1 MTPFSRLPFSGR
13 GLCIAFFL
21 VLSLCISSIGEG
33 KLPELT
39 EKATKEKL
47 SEIMKYHA
55 TYKTVTPEI
64 VARSLK
70 NYIDE
75 LDPIKT
81 YFIESD
87 IQKWLEPSDQ
97 LLDKILSDYEKS
109 NFDEYEQIHAVMVQA
124 IQRRHALDK
133 LIDVNALPKKV
144 NSREFKDMQWAK
156 DDHELLNRLIRLRSL
171 QIETAGKLNE
181 ETTEKS
187 LQRLAK
193 RQEKFEEKIL
203 QSDPVQKKRLILTDF
218 LKSMAESLD
227 SHTLYFTPD
236 EATQFLINVQQRLF
250 GIGASLRD
258 DLNGLT
264 VVKIVDGSPAAL
276 SKELKVKDR
285 IIAVDGEPIVGMDMV
300 DAVELIR
307 GEEHTPV
314 VLTIIREGGDEENK
328 KEEKLDITIKRAEI
342 VLKETRYESNVEPF
356 GDGVIAYLKL
366 FSFYQDDGSSSAADL
381 TTELNRLKNEY
392 HVLGLVL
399 DLRFNTG
406 GILAQ
411 AVDVAGM
418 FITKGVVVSIKDE
431 TGHVQHLRDWDGKM
445 VWDGPL
451 MVLINRLSA
460 SASEIVAQSLQDYG
474 RALIIGDDHSFGKGS
489 FQSPT
494 FNPTKK
500 NDIPNPQGEYN
511 VTRGRYYTVSGK
523 TPQLKGVIPEIEVP
537 GILSQSEI
545 GEQFKKYPLENDTI
559 PPNFDDDLSDIPFYQ
574 RDKVRLLYKFDL
586 QPRLATYKPY
596 LEILK
601 KNSEL
606 RIKNNKAY
614 QDFLDKLKKN
624 QDPDVEEE
632 YNDEF
637 GKTDFQLIET
647 YNIMRDYLFLK
658 EPFPS

>member
-1 MTPFSRLPFSGR
+1 MVRFYTFHNIYRFILLIL
-13 GLCIAFFL
+13 LCIFID
-21 VLSLCISSIGEG
+21 VEG
-33 KLPELT
+33 KLPLLT
-39 EKATKEKL
+39 EKSTKEKL

-55 TYKTVTPEI
+55 TYKSLTPELI
-64 VARSLK
+64 ERSLK
-70 NYIDE
+70 NFIDE
-75 LDPIKT
+75 LDPTKT
-81 YFIESD
+81 YFIEPD
-87 IQKWLEPSDQ
+87 IHKWLEPSPE
-97 LLDKILSDYEKS
+97 LLNKILNDYEKGDFS
-109 NFDEYEQIHAVMVQA
+109 EYEQIHAVMVST

-144 NSREFKDMQWAK
+144 NSQEFKDMKWTK
-156 DDHELLNRLIRLRSL
+156 DEHELLERLIRLRAL

-193 RQEKFEEKIL
+193 RQDKYEEKIL
-203 QSDPVQKKRLILTDF
+203 LTDPVQKKRLILTDF

-227 SHTLYFTPD
+227 SHTLYFTPE
-236 EATQFLINVQQRLF
+236 EASQFLMNVQQRLF

-258 DLNGLT
+258 DLNGFT
-264 VVKIVDGSPAAL
+264 IVKIVDGSPAAL

-285 IIAVDGEPIVGMDMV
+285 IIAVDGEPVVGMEIV

-307 GEEHTPV
+307 GEENTLV
-314 VLTIIREGGDEENK
+314 VLTIIREEGDAENK

-342 VLKETRYESNVEPF
+342 VLKETRFESNFEPF
-356 GDGVIAYLKL
+356 GDGVIIYLKL
-366 FSFYQDDGSSSAADL
+366 FSFYQDDDSSSAADL
-381 TTELNRLKNEY
+381 TAELNRLKTEH
-392 HVLGLVL
+392 HVLGVVL

-411 AVDVAGM
+411 AVNVAGM

-431 TGHVQHLRDWDGKM
+431 TGHVQHLRDLDGKM

-451 MVLINRLSA
+451 FVLINRLSA
-460 SASEIVAQSLQDYG
+460 SASEIVAQTLQDYG
-474 RALIIGDDHSFGKGS
+474 RALIVGDDHSFGKGS

-500 NDIPNPQGEYN
+500 NDVPNPQGEYN

-523 TPQLKGVIPEIEVP
+523 TPQLKGVISDIEVP

-559 PPNFDDDLSDIPFYQ
+559 SPNFDDDLSDIPFYQ

-586 QPRLATYKPY
+586 QPRLVTYKPY
-596 LEILK
+596 LDILK
-601 KNSEL
+601 KNSAS

-614 QDFLDKLKKN
+614 QDFIEKLKKN

-632 YNDEF
+632 YNEEF

-647 YNIMRDYLFLK
+647 YNVMRDYLFLK
-658 EPFPS
+658 VS